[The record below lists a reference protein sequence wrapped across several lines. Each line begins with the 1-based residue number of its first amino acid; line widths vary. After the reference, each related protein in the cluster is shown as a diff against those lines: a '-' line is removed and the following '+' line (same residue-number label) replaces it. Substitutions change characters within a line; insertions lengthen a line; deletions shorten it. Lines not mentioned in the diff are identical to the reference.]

1 MSERRRPARISSP
14 ANLLGIAR
22 ILATPVV
29 IALILIAGPGMGI
42 AAFVLFCLAA
52 FTDFLDGWVAR
63 ARGEVSPLGVFM
75 DLTADKVLVGG
86 VLIAMV
92 EVDLLPTWIVATILV
107 RELVIAGVRQMAA
120 SENVVIP
127 ARALG
132 KAKTLTT
139 LVGMAILLLA
149 YDATTG
155 GPLATT
161 GIGLPAQIV
170 GGWVM
175 VFATRAH
182 GRVRVGLPARRA
194 AAAPRRAGVN
204 VSAEVDV
211 VVIGGGA
218 TGAGV
223 LRDLAMRGLR
233 ALLVERG
240 DFASGTSGRYHGL
253 LHSGARYVESDP
265 ISARHCIQENGVL
278 RRIAPA
284 TIEPTGGLFVAT
296 PDDPDDYVERFPAAC
311 AAAGIE
317 AEPVRARPALRRRAA
332 PQPPDPRRV
341 PGARR
346 LARAL
351 GARRRE
357 PRQRA
362 GARRGGA
369 TLPGRHRLRACGR
382 WCSQRGPPARR
393 AQRRGDRDRLPRGRL
408 RRRRVGRQGGRARR
422 RAGSQ

>member
-1 MSERRRPARISSP
+1 MAEDTLSEGRRPARISSP

-42 AAFVLFCLAA
+42 AAFVIFCLAA

-161 GIGLPAQIV
+161 DIGLAAKIV

-175 VFATRAH
+175 VFATALTVVSGWDYLRGA
-182 GRVRVGLPARRA
+182 LPL
-194 AAAPRRAGVN
+194 
-204 VSAEVDV
+204 
-211 VVIGGGA
+211 
-218 TGAGV
+218 
-223 LRDLAMRGLR
+223 LRG
-233 ALLVERG
+233 
-240 DFASGTSGRYHGL
+240 
-253 LHSGARYVESDP
+253 
-265 ISARHCIQENGVL
+265 
-278 RRIAPA
+278 
-284 TIEPTGGLFVAT
+284 EPG
-296 PDDPDDYVERFPAAC
+296 
-311 AAAGIE
+311 
-317 AEPVRARPALRRRAA
+317 
-332 PQPPDPRRV
+332 
-341 PGARR
+341 
-346 LARAL
+346 
-351 GARRRE
+351 
-357 PRQRA
+357 
-362 GARRGGA
+362 
-369 TLPGRHRLRACGR
+369 
-382 WCSQRGPPARR
+382 
-393 AQRRGDRDRLPRGRL
+393 
-408 RRRRVGRQGGRARR
+408 
-422 RAGSQ
+422 